1 MKKIIFV
8 TALVYLFV
16 LLLMIQHSYPQ
27 ESQEDIKIPDESAFE
42 EELMEHVNKER
53 SKRGLPILQDSR
65 DLNFLAR
72 KHSRD
77 MANIEKFGHL
87 SSTGKSYIDR
97 LVEAGLYFQDA
108 GENVAYSQTF
118 LTRFIHQSLMD
129 SPRHRDNILD
139 PDFTKAGIGVAY
151 AENAGYYITQNFMRP
166 HEFKSKNETREAL
179 KKWINEERKKKSIPS
194 LIFLDEVDSLA
205 DRISDTRAKG
215 NAPPLMPE
223 FYQETHILYVSSSS
237 LKMAFGKIEKALE
250 NIFDRGAVGI
260 WFDRS
265 EGNPGGAYFITVLLF
280 LKDRFL
286 EMTEDDLRKVVL
298 DEINNVRRKE
308 GLRQLKLNGSL
319 SNEARQ
325 ISCQGLSQSGKG
337 VIIPS
342 WLARYEVSIYSTHD
356 PVFLPIDLESK
367 VVRILNKPIGI
378 GVCFSLDEDQTQKTY
393 WITVVF

>member
-1 MKKIIFV
+1 MA
-8 TALVYLFV
+8 ALVYLFA
-16 LLLMIQHSYPQ
+16 LLLMIPHSYPQ
-27 ESQEDIKIPDESAFE
+27 ESQEDIKIPGESAFE
-42 EELMEHVNKER
+42 EELREQVNKER

-65 DLNFLAR
+65 QLNFLAR
-72 KHSRD
+72 KHSQD
-77 MANIEKFGHL
+77 MATVEKLGHL
-87 SSTGKSYIDR
+87 SSTGKSYLDR
-97 LVEAGLYFQDA
+97 LVEAGLYFQHA

-118 LTRFIHQSLMD
+118 LARFIHQSLMD

-151 AENAGYYITQNFMRP
+151 TENAGYYITQDFMRP

-215 NAPPLMPE
+215 NAPPPMPE
-223 FYQETHILYVSSSS
+223 FSTETHVFYVSSPS
-237 LKMAFGKIEKALE
+237 LERAFIKLEKTTEA
-250 NIFDRGAVGI
+250 IFDRGAVGI
-260 WFDRS
+260 WFDRG

-286 EMTEDDLRKVVL
+286 EMTEESLKKVVL
-298 DEINNVRRKE
+298 SEINSIRQKE

-325 ISCQGLSQSGKG
+325 ISCQGLSKSGKG
-337 VIIPS
+337 VMIPS
-342 WLARYEVSIYSTHD
+342 WLSRYEVSIYSTHD

-367 VVRILNKPIGI
+367 VVRILNKPIGV
-378 GVCFSLDEDQTQKTY
+378 GVCFSSDEEQTQRTY
-393 WITVVF
+393 WIAVIF